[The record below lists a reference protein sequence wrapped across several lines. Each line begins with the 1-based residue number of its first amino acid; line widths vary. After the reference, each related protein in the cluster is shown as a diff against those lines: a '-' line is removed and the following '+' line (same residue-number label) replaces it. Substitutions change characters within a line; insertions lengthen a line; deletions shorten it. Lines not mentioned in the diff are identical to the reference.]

1 MLYIYKVILL
11 GKIMNQEESN
21 NHKKSPSIQ
30 KKIIILEEKI
40 RNLENLYGMIEKKD
54 FRIDE
59 KIQSIE
65 IRLKSV
71 EISQGGY
78 EQNWKT
84 VGNFIIQLIWVIMA
98 AYILLKLGIQP
109 PI

>member
-1 MLYIYKVILL
+1 
-11 GKIMNQEESN
+11 MNQDESN
-21 NHKKSPSIQ
+21 FKNKKVSLQ
-30 KKIIILEEKI
+30 NKINILEEKI
-40 RNLENLYGMIEKKD
+40 KNLENLYRIIEKKD
-54 FRIDE
+54 YTIDE

-65 IRLKSV
+65 IRLKAV

-84 VGNFIIQLIWVIMA
+84 FGNFIIQLIWVIMA